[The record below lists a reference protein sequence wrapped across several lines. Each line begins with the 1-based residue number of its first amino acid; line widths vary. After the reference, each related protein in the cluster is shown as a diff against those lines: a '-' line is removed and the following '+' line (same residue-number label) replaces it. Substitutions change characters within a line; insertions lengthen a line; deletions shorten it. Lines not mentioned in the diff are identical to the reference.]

1 MENYLID
8 NLDRGI
14 LEALMGNARTAY
26 AELAKQFGV
35 SPGTIHVRVE
45 KMKQAGIITGA
56 RIDVSPKQLG
66 YDVGCFIGIILK
78 SAKDYPSALAKL
90 ESLDEVTEAYYTT
103 VSSFRSCIHMFQKL
117 QCHRGLCLKI
127 TRICLAAYPAVI
139 SNPIQFIKKF
149 MIGRLIL
156 ISGKFSL

>member
-1 MENYLID
+1 MENYQID

-14 LEALMGNARTAY
+14 LDALMGNARTAY

-66 YDVGCFIGIILK
+66 YDVGCL
-78 SAKDYPSALAKL
+78 LA
-90 ESLDEVTEAYYTT
+90 
-103 VSSFRSCIHMFQKL
+103 SSSKAPKTIPPHWPGWKAWMR
-117 QCHRGLCLKI
+117 
-127 TRICLAAYPAVI
+127 
-139 SNPIQFIKKF
+139 
-149 MIGRLIL
+149 
-156 ISGKFSL
+156 

>member
-103 VSSFRSCIHMFQKL
+103 GHYSIFINKIQTIDEIQSTETLIVL
-117 QCHRGLCLKI
+117 Q
-127 TRICLAAYPAVI
+127 
-139 SNPIQFIKKF
+139 NPIMRTIKP
-149 MIGRLIL
+149 
-156 ISGKFSL
+156 